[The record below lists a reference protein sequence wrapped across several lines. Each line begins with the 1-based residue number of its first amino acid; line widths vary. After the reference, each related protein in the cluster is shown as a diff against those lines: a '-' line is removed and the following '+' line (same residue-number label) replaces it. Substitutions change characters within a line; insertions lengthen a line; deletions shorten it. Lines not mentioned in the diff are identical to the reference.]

1 MLELKFDEN
10 YDGQGISKGIQR
22 ALLPYLDGKLI
33 VQEGMGIGAFA
44 VQCKNRTYF
53 CSIDKITEENASGKV
68 MVVEYRI
75 DRRLDWTFLNRPSP
89 ALTTFLELAA
99 SKCYM
104 KAEVFQELL
113 LKIGTF
119 FRKLFGIRI
128 DFRKIESLGK
138 ITAKYTVKQSEV
150 YIEVDCKSA
159 CKDYKLFVMNEIGG
173 ELFSQAVVDGCEA
186 SPPTGW
192 QRIEKK
198 TIDDKRSHMLTSASL
213 GVAFYMEE
221 LVVPINIESGLFWG
235 REVSGGYNWAG
246 FESEIKCHE
255 DEFRGYAY
263 KICFESHT
271 QGVERWAK

>member
-22 ALLPYLDGKLI
+22 GLLPYLDGKLI

-44 VQCKNRTYF
+44 IQDKNRTYF

-68 MVVEYRI
+68 MVVQYQI
-75 DRRLDWTFLNRPSP
+75 DRRLDWMFLNRPSS

-104 KAEVFQELL
+104 KAEAFQGPL
-113 LKIGTF
+113 LKMGTL

-128 DFRKIESLGK
+128 DFRKIQSLGK
-138 ITAKYTVKQSEV
+138 ITAKYTIKQSDV
-150 YIEVDCKSA
+150 YIEVDCKST

-173 ELFSQAVVDGCEA
+173 ELFSQAVVDGGEA

-192 QRIEKK
+192 QRVEKSG
-198 TIDDKRSHMLTSASL
+198 IDDKRSHMLTSASL

-221 LVVPINIESGLFWG
+221 LEVPKNIESKLFWG

-246 FESEIKCHE
+246 FESEIKCLE
-255 DEFRGYAY
+255 NGFSGYSY
-263 KICFESHT
+263 KICFENHT
-271 QGVERWAK
+271 QGVERCAR